1 MQPQP
6 PLSCR
11 ATYLSAR
18 WMPACQCSTGPSGS
32 TDPSANGSSCHG
44 LVSGS
49 SHSVPLQQPRHFL
62 DASARHP
69 HPTDAHSRA
78 LAPLRPRPPFP
89 AVSCEIASLLFPIL
103 VLLLQ
108 SILPTGMQGRGCKE
122 SCCEQEMR
130 GPREQSE
137 GLGWPPVPGRLR
149 AGFILQPM
157 LS

>member
-1 MQPQP
+1 MPGGCLHVSVLQVLLAPLTPQP
-6 PLSCR
+6 TAPP
-11 ATYLSAR
+11 ATA
-18 WMPACQCSTGPSGS
+18 
-32 TDPSANGSSCHG
+32 SSQDLATRYH
-44 LVSGS
+44 S
-49 SHSVPLQQPRHFL
+49 SNPDIVLN
-62 DASARHP
+62 ASARHP
-69 HPTDAHSRA
+69 HPTDAHSRG

-89 AVSCEIASLLFPIL
+89 AVSCEIASLLSPIL

-137 GLGWPPVPGRLR
+137 GLGWPPVPGLLR